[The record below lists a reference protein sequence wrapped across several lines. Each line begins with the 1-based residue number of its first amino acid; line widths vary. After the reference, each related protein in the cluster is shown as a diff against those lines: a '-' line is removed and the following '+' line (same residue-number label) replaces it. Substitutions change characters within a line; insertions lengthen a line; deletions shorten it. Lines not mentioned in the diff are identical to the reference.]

1 MKLPL
6 IIGTC
11 GSHTNVYVPATNVTV
26 HVIWP
31 TKDTDV
37 DWFTPPGPE
46 RWKLWSTDW
55 SLTAIV

>member
-1 MKLPL
+1 M
-6 IIGTC
+6 IGTC

>member
-1 MKLPL
+1 
-6 IIGTC
+6 
-11 GSHTNVYVPATNVTV
+11 VYVPATNVTV

-37 DWFTPPGPE
+37 DWFTPGPE